1 LKHLSFWQQEETH
14 IMENVLFCDLI
25 RRGFYVDV
33 GLVVQHVKTKDDL
46 KIRKQLEVDF
56 VVNRR
61 TLAGNQRSGYPCS
74 HSDDKLVEASARAS
88 FCTVSM
94 GASNAGLVQ
103 RIGGDEPDC
112 SFMCRGEFEN
122 GYCSVDSI

>member
-1 LKHLSFWQQEETH
+1 
-14 IMENVLFCDLI
+14 MENVLFCDLI

-74 HSDDKLVEASARAS
+74 HSDDELVEASARAS
-88 FCTVSM
+88 FCTVSK

-103 RIGGDEPDC
+103 KTCGNEHASSLG
-112 SFMCRGEFEN
+112 CREKFEN
-122 GYCSVDSI
+122 GYFSVDPIWRTNPEAFSFFLI